1 MADKMG
7 AIKKIFTSDSSSG
20 VLLLL
25 VTLCAI
31 AFANLSFL
39 KDFYDV
45 FIHFGINETYNMH
58 FFVNDILMAIFFF
71 TIGLELKRERLEG
84 QLSHFSQIFLPCFA
98 AIGGVIFPALIFA
111 GLNFSNEFAIKGWAI
126 PTATDIAFTIGV
138 IALLGKKV
146 PFSLKIFV
154 LTLAIMDD
162 LYAIL
167 IIAFFYAGELNF
179 IFLGLGALCY
189 IALIVINRAD
199 VRTKTPYIVLSIVL
213 WYFIYRSGIHA
224 TIAGVL
230 AGFVIPMR
238 AKDGSGSMLEDF
250 ENALKNVVN
259 FAIMPLFAFVNAG
272 VSFAG
277 LSASYL
283 FSSVPLGIMCG
294 LFFGKQ
300 IGIFLFSFIAIK
312 LKFANLPEKANFV
325 QLYAIGILCGI
336 GFTMSLFV
344 DALAYNGS
352 DAFHHADK
360 LAILLGSMIS
370 GIVGYFIA
378 RAVGNKN

>member
-1 MADKMG
+1 MG

-325 QLYAIGILCGI
+325 QLYAVGILCGI

>member
-1 MADKMG
+1 MG

-31 AFANLSFL
+31 AFANLGFL
-39 KDFYDV
+39 KDFYDA
-45 FIHFGINETYNMH
+45 FIQFGINKTYNMH

-111 GLNFSNEFAIKGWAI
+111 GLNFNNEFAIKGWAI

-189 IALIVINRAD
+189 IALIAINRAD
-199 VRTKTPYIVLSIVL
+199 VRTKTPYILLSIVL

-325 QLYAIGILCGI
+325 QLYAVGILCGI

>member
-1 MADKMG
+1 MG

>member
-1 MADKMG
+1 MG
-7 AIKKIFTSDSSSG
+7 VIQKIFKSDSSSG

-39 KDFYDV
+39 KDFYDA

-84 QLSHFSQIFLPCFA
+84 QLSHFSQIFLPSFA

-111 GLNFSNEFAIKGWAI
+111 GLNFGNEFAIKGWAI

-189 IALIVINRAD
+189 IALIAINRAD

-283 FSSVPLGIMCG
+283 FNNVSLGIMCG

-325 QLYAIGILCGI
+325 QLYAVGILCGI

>member
-111 GLNFSNEFAIKGWAI
+111 GLNFNNEFAIKGWAI

-189 IALIVINRAD
+189 IALIAINRAD
-199 VRTKTPYIVLSIVL
+199 VRTKTPYILLSIVL

-325 QLYAIGILCGI
+325 QLYAVGILCGI

>member
-1 MADKMG
+1 MG

-31 AFANLSFL
+31 AFANLGFL
-39 KDFYDV
+39 KDFYDA
-45 FIHFGINETYNMH
+45 FIHFGINETYNIH

-111 GLNFSNEFAIKGWAI
+111 GLNFNNEFAIKGWAI

-189 IALIVINRAD
+189 IALIAINRAD
-199 VRTKTPYIVLSIVL
+199 ARTKTPYILLSIVL

-325 QLYAIGILCGI
+325 QLYAVGILCGI

>member
-1 MADKMG
+1 M
-7 AIKKIFTSDSSSG
+7 
-20 VLLLL
+20 
-25 VTLCAI
+25 
-31 AFANLSFL
+31 
-39 KDFYDV
+39 
-45 FIHFGINETYNMH
+45 
-58 FFVNDILMAIFFF
+58 
-71 TIGLELKRERLEG
+71 
-84 QLSHFSQIFLPCFA
+84 
-98 AIGGVIFPALIFA
+98 
-111 GLNFSNEFAIKGWAI
+111 
-126 PTATDIAFTIGV
+126 
-138 IALLGKKV
+138 
-146 PFSLKIFV
+146 
-154 LTLAIMDD
+154 
-162 LYAIL
+162 
-167 IIAFFYAGELNF
+167 
-179 IFLGLGALCY
+179 
-189 IALIVINRAD
+189 
-199 VRTKTPYIVLSIVL
+199 L

-325 QLYAIGILCGI
+325 QLYAVGILCGI

-352 DAFHHADK
+352 DAFHHADN

>member
-1 MADKMG
+1 MG
-7 AIKKIFTSDSSSG
+7 VIQKIFKSDSSSG

-39 KDFYDV
+39 KDFYDA
-45 FIHFGINETYNMH
+45 FINFGINETYNLH

-98 AIGGVIFPALIFA
+98 AIGGVIFPALIFT
-111 GLNFSNEFAIKGWAI
+111 GLNFNNEFAIKGWAI

-138 IALLGKKV
+138 IALLGKEV

-189 IALIVINRAD
+189 IALIAINRAD
-199 VRTKTPYIVLSIVL
+199 VRTKTPYIGLSIVL

-283 FSSVPLGIMCG
+283 FNNVSLGIMCG

-325 QLYAIGILCGI
+325 QLYAVGILCGI